1 MRLELITLQKI
12 EGRMVSKRFVTRI
25 IKGAEWHFY
34 LESASVYK
42 RKHGSDSDAI
52 TYIKEREVYFNRAD
66 FDTNCVRHEL
76 FHIYIAESNT
86 NSSPDF
92 TKDDMEDLG
101 AEIIG
106 EFGPLIVHEAD
117 FIHNKLLVLN
127 KK

>member
-1 MRLELITLQKI
+1 MAGK
-12 EGRMVSKRFVTRI
+12 KFVTRT

-34 LESASVYK
+34 LESGSVYK

-52 TYIKEREVYFNRAD
+52 TYVKEREVYFNRPG
-66 FDTNCVRHEL
+66 FDTSAVRHEL

-106 EFGPLIVHEAD
+106 ESGPLIMFDSD
-117 FIHNKLLVLN
+117 FIYNKLLVLN

>member
-1 MRLELITLQKI
+1 MRLELITLQKT
-12 EGRMVSKRFVTRI
+12 EANMASKKFVVRI

-52 TYIKEREVYFNRAD
+52 TYIKEREVYFNTAE

-92 TKDDMEDLG
+92 TKDDMEDLS
-101 AEIIG
+101 AEIVG

-117 FIHNKLLVLN
+117 FIHNKLVVLN

>member
-1 MRLELITLQKI
+1 MA
-12 EGRMVSKRFVTRI
+12 SKKFVTRS

-34 LESASVYK
+34 LESSSVYK

-52 TYIKEREVYFNRAD
+52 TYIKEREVYFNRAE

-76 FHIYIAESNT
+76 FHIYVAESNI

-101 AEIIG
+101 AEIMG
-106 EFGPLIVHEAD
+106 ESGPLIIQEAD
-117 FIHNKLLVLN
+117 FIHNKLLVMN

>member
-1 MRLELITLQKI
+1 MAGK
-12 EGRMVSKRFVTRI
+12 KFVTRN

-34 LESASVYK
+34 LESAASYK

-52 TYIKEREVYFNRAD
+52 TYIKEREVYFNRSD
-66 FDTNCVRHEL
+66 FDTNVVRHEL
-76 FHIYIAESNT
+76 FHIYVAESNT

-101 AEIIG
+101 AEIVG
-106 EFGPLIVHEAD
+106 EFGPQIVSEAD
-117 FIHNKLLVLN
+117 FIHNKLLVVS

>member
-1 MRLELITLQKI
+1 MAGK
-12 EGRMVSKRFVTRI
+12 KFVTRNV
-25 IKGAEWHFY
+25 KGAEWHFY
-34 LESASVYK
+34 LESASTYV
-42 RKHGSDSDAI
+42 RKHGSDSEAI
-52 TYIKEREVYFNRAD
+52 TYLKEREVFFNKCE
-66 FDTNCVRHEL
+66 FDTNVVRHEL
-76 FHIYIAESNT
+76 FHIYVYESNT

-106 EFGPLIVHEAD
+106 EFGALLVQEAD

>member
-1 MRLELITLQKI
+1 MA
-12 EGRMVSKRFVTRI
+12 SKKFVTRT

-34 LESASVYK
+34 LESQTVYK

-52 TYIKEREVYFNRAD
+52 TYIKEREVFFNRPG
-66 FDTNCVRHEL
+66 FDTNVVRHEL
-76 FHIYIAESNT
+76 FHIYVAESNT

-101 AEIIG
+101 AEIMG
-106 EFGPLIVHEAD
+106 EHGPLIVQEAD

-127 KK
+127 LK

>member
-1 MRLELITLQKI
+1 MANK
-12 EGRMVSKRFVTRI
+12 KFVRRN

-34 LESASVYK
+34 LESPSVYK

-52 TYIKEREVYFNRAD
+52 TYPKEREVYFNKAE
-66 FDTNCVRHEL
+66 FDTNAVRHEI
-76 FHIYIAESNT
+76 FHIYVAESNT

-101 AEIIG
+101 AEIVG
-106 EFGPLIVHEAD
+106 EYGPLIVQDAD
-117 FIHNKLLVLN
+117 FIHNKLLLEG

>member
-1 MRLELITLQKI
+1 MANNKF
-12 EGRMVSKRFVTRI
+12 VSRI
-25 IKGAEWHFY
+25 IKGSEWHFY
-34 LESASVYK
+34 LESGSTYK

-52 TYIKEREVYFNRAD
+52 TYVKEREVYFNRPG
-66 FDTNCVRHEL
+66 FDTSAVRHEL
-76 FHIYIAESNT
+76 FHIYISESNT

-101 AEIIG
+101 AEIVG
-106 EFGPLIVHEAD
+106 EFGPLIVQEAD

>member
-1 MRLELITLQKI
+1 MASNKF
-12 EGRMVSKRFVTRI
+12 VSRT
-25 IKGAEWHFY
+25 IKGSEWHFY
-34 LESASVYK
+34 LESGSTYK

-52 TYIKEREVYFNRAD
+52 TYVKEREVYFNRPG
-66 FDTNCVRHEL
+66 FDTNAVRHEL
-76 FHIYIAESNT
+76 FHIYISESNT

-101 AEIIG
+101 AEIVG
-106 EFGPLIVHEAD
+106 EFGPLIVQEAD